1 MENVVIKNSGK
12 NLRLVSSTA
21 AVVLWISFAYANYM
35 YPDDVSTPTRIT
47 IGMIV
52 LLSISG
58 LCAAVAK
65 KPLLMLLI
73 FLVSFFPVGLYLL
86 GVPSIFRL
94 IGITNVLF
102 LVSSLL
108 MLSARYRIQIW
119 TRS

>member
-1 MENVVIKNSGK
+1 MGNVDVSNFGK
-12 NLRLVSSTA
+12 SVGIVSSTA
-21 AVVLWISFAYANYM
+21 AVVLWISFAYANYL
-35 YPDDVSTPTRIT
+35 YPDDVSTPTWIT
-47 IGMIV
+47 IGVMV

-58 LCAAVAK
+58 LCASLAK
-65 KPLLMLLI
+65 KPLLMILV

-102 LVSSLL
+102 LVSSLF
-108 MLSARYRIQIW
+108 MLSTRYKIQIW